1 MKRLRRN
8 YSMDSGSI
16 KWLTKDES
24 TSDAIEVDATKSN
37 LIAAIKGATDF
48 PNDIKLFHHSVPFL
62 YKIAEN
68 YNLV

>member
-16 KWLTKDES
+16 KWLTNSEDES
-24 TSDAIEVDATKSN
+24 TAIEVVATKSN
-37 LIAAIKGATDF
+37 LIAAIKGTDF
-48 PNDIKLFHHSVPFL
+48 PNDIKLFHKTVPEL

-68 YNLV
+68 YNLL

>member
-1 MKRLRRN
+1 MKHLRRN

-16 KWLTKDES
+16 KWLTNSEDES
-24 TSDAIEVDATKSN
+24 TAIEVVATKSN

-48 PNDIKLFHHSVPFL
+48 PNDIKLFHKTVPEL

>member
-1 MKRLRRN
+1 MKHLRRKN
-8 YSMDSGSI
+8 SMDSGQI
-16 KWLTKDES
+16 IWLTKDES
-24 TSDAIEVDATKSN
+24 TSDAIEVVATKSN

-48 PNDIKLFHHSVPFL
+48 PNDIKLFHKTVPEL